1 VPLPASLRGAL
12 TLERGIA
19 LYPFRG
25 THCERGF
32 WGMGMDPNTHAFV
45 LATAAITSIA
55 FAISFMNVLAVV
67 LSHLLQ

>member
-1 VPLPASLRGAL
+1 
-12 TLERGIA
+12 
-19 LYPFRG
+19 
-25 THCERGF
+25 
-32 WGMGMDPNTHAFV
+32 MGMDPNTHAFV